1 MEPNSEPFPK
11 YIFSICQF
19 QVLTM
24 IVIFCLTLAA
34 GVVAK
39 GATFFMVSQIGK
51 NVIQKACPENFGYFS
66 YNINGE
72 ISEVELTET
81 EKVGW
86 IWAIFFCFLAGEFYT
101 LVRCTRTILMKSYR
115 KEFCVCVLDNPSVK
129 YIKILKQYC
138 TF

>member
-1 MEPNSEPFPK
+1 M
-11 YIFSICQF
+11 YISSICQF

-24 IVIFCLTLAA
+24 IIIFCLTLAA

-51 NVIQKACPENFGYFS
+51 NVIQKACPENFRYFS
-66 YNINGE
+66 YNIKGE
-72 ISEVELTET
+72 ISAVELTET

-115 KEFCVCVLDNPSVK
+115 KEFFVC
-129 YIKILKQYC
+129 II
-138 TF
+138 